1 MDKSNLSLKGLEVF
15 QLTANLG
22 SVQAAG
28 REMGL
33 SISTV
38 SHHLRSLE
46 DQLGVALLDH
56 ARRPMTLTPAG
67 AVFLKN
73 IDEALKLIRKA
84 HAEVTLGNMTEAR
97 HLRLGLIEDFDSDI
111 GPELA
116 VLLANGMPKCD
127 FAHYTRF
134 SNEILDM
141 LHAQKLDI
149 GIASQPGNNTSQ
161 LKEFPMLR
169 DPFVLAIPTKCTTR
183 PADFLAGS
191 GGLPMLRYARDQQIR
206 KQIEAQLRRLRIDLP
221 VRFEVESNQ
230 TMMAM
235 IAAGSGWAVTTPTCY
250 FRARRFH
257 DQVQLHPFPAKGFAR
272 HLSLFARDECAD
284 EVIGTINSAMRNL
297 IEMRLIQPAI
307 EAMPW
312 LRDELYLLPSTSKA

>member
-1 MDKSNLSLKGLEVF
+1 MAS
-15 QLTANLG
+15 QG
-22 SVQAAG
+22 SVQAVA
-28 REMGL
+28 RETGL

-38 SHHLRSLE
+38 SHHLKNLE
-46 DQLGVALLDH
+46 GQLGVALLDH

-73 IDEALKLIRKA
+73 IDGALKLIREA
-84 HAEVTLGNMTEAR
+84 HAEVTLGNMNEAR
-97 HLRLGLIEDFDSDI
+97 YLRLGLIEDFDSDI

-134 SNEILDM
+134 SHEILNM
-141 LHAQKLDI
+141 LKAQKLDI
-149 GIASQPGNNTSQ
+149 GIASQPNNGISQ
-161 LKEFPMLR
+161 LNEFPILR
-169 DPFVLAIPTKCTTR
+169 DPFVMAIPANCTTL
-183 PADFLAGS
+183 PEKFLSGS
-191 GGLPMLRYARDQQIR
+191 GGPPMLHYARDQQIR
-206 KQIEAQLRRLRIDLP
+206 KQIEAQLRRLKIDLP

-257 DQVQLHPFPAKGFAR
+257 GQLRLHPFPAKGFAR
-272 HLSLFARDECAD
+272 HLSLFAREECTD
-284 EVIGTINSAMRNL
+284 TVIRTINSAIRNL
-297 IEMRLIQPAI
+297 IEVRLIHPAI
-307 EAMPW
+307 DAMPW
-312 LRDELYLLPSTSKA
+312 LRDEFYLLPSTSKT

>member
-1 MDKSNLSLKGLEVF
+1 MEKSHLSLKALEVF
-15 QLTANLG
+15 QLTASQG
-22 SVQAAG
+22 SVQAAA
-28 REMGL
+28 RETGL
-33 SISTV
+33 SASTV

-46 DQLGVALLDH
+46 DQLGVTLLDH

-73 IDEALKLIRKA
+73 INEALKLIRKA
-84 HAEVTLGNMTEAR
+84 QAEVTLGNMTQAR
-97 HLRLGLIEDFDSDI
+97 YLRLGLIEDFDSDI

-116 VLLANGMPKCD
+116 VFLANGMPMCD

-134 SNEILDM
+134 SSEILDM
-141 LHAQKLDI
+141 LQAQKLDI
-149 GIASQPGNNTSQ
+149 GIASHPSNSTSQ
-161 LKEFPMLR
+161 LKEFPLLR
-169 DPFVLAIPTKCTTR
+169 DPFVLAIPANCKAR
-183 PADFLAGS
+183 PEEFLNGS
-191 GGLPMLRYARDQQIR
+191 GGLPMLRYARDQHIR
-206 KQIEAQLRRLRIDLP
+206 KQIGAQLRRLKIDLP

-257 DQVQLHPFPAKGFAR
+257 EKVQLHPFPAKGFAR
-272 HLSLFARDECAD
+272 HLSLFAREECAD
-284 EVIGTINSAMRNL
+284 EVIRTINSAMRNL

-312 LRDELYLLPSTSKA
+312 LSDELNLLPSTSKA